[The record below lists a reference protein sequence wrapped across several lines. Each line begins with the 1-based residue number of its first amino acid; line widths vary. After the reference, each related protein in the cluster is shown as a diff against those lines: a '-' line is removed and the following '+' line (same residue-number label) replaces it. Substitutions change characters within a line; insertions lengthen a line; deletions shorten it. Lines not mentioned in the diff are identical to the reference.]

1 MREGMWDSTGMEIYK
16 RETRQV
22 IRRFLLHQLGFSN
35 CISALD
41 AAFFG
46 FLIPRLH
53 PEELGTLRAVM
64 FTNNET
70 VMKEMERRGP
80 PKI

>member
-1 MREGMWDSTGMEIYK
+1 MRKGTCDPTVMEVYT

-22 IRRFLLHQLGFSN
+22 IRRFLLHQLGFPN

-41 AAFFG
+41 AALG
-46 FLIPRLH
+46 FLIPRMH